1 VEPEGGDVMDQA
13 PPRIGLTT
21 YRETAAWGVWN
32 EPADLLPS
40 TYADSIVVAGGVPV
54 LLPPISGLTDLDAA
68 AASVVEGLHGLVI
81 SGGAD
86 VDPGRYDAPR
96 DEHTGPERADRD
108 SWEIALVCAAMRADL
123 PLLGVCR
130 GMQVMAVALGGTLIQ
145 HLPDVVGNETHC
157 PTVGEHGRHDVTLA
171 DGSRLA
177 GILGRF
183 ADVATY
189 HHQGVDQLPDDGTVV
204 ATGWAEDGTIE
215 AFEVAKMFWM
225 LGVQWH
231 PEVYNG
237 QPLFSDFVA
246 ASRTW
251 RDQRAGEPAT

>member
-1 VEPEGGDVMDQA
+1 VEREGGDVMDQA

-21 YRETAAWGVWN
+21 YRETAAWGIWN
-32 EPADLLPS
+32 EAADLLPS
-40 TYADSIVVAGGVPV
+40 TYADSIAVAGGLPM
-54 LLPPISGLTDLDAA
+54 LLPPVANVEDLAA
-68 AASVVEGLHGLVI
+68 AARSAVGGLHGLVI

-108 SWEIALVCAAMRADL
+108 SWELALVRAATDADL

-130 GMQVMAVALGGTLIQ
+130 GMQVMAVAFGGTLIQ

-189 HHQGVDQLPDDGTVV
+189 HHQAVGQLPDGTVV

-215 AFEVAKMFWM
+215 AFEGCDQFWL

-231 PEVYNG
+231 PEVHNG
-237 QPLFSDFVA
+237 QPLFRDFVA

-251 RDQRAGEPAT
+251 RDQRAGEAAT